1 METADGPAGL
11 RRALTGQ
18 LPDMVTR
25 LEELVACE
33 SPSSD
38 IAALSRCAELLDRQ
52 ASDLWG
58 VGPEWIRSDGRPH
71 LCWQFGS
78 ETTVLVLGHLDTV
91 WPMGTLADWP
101 FRMDGPLATGP
112 GCFDMKAGLVQ
123 GLHAVA
129 TLPDRSGLTVLVT
142 SDEEVGSPT
151 SRALIER
158 LAHGAR
164 AALILEPSAEGALKT
179 GRKGIS
185 RYEVEVS
192 GRAAH
197 AGLEPEAGANAA
209 LELAEQ
215 AFGIEALASPRDGTS
230 VTPTTM
236 SAGTSANTVP
246 ASAWMD
252 VDVRVTSEEE
262 QLRVDAAMRTLTPR
276 RSGTGVRV
284 TGGPNRPP
292 MPEAASQDLL
302 ALARRCCDRL
312 GLPPV
317 VGVAVGGASDGNIT
331 AAAGVPT
338 LDGLGAVG
346 HGAHAADESVVVDD
360 MPDRAALLA
369 ELLADL
375 L

>member
-1 METADGPAGL
+1 MDAAHEPPGL
-11 RRALTGQ
+11 RRSLTDQ

-25 LEELVACE
+25 LEALVSCE

-38 IAALSRCAELLDRQ
+38 IAALSRCAELLDQQ

-58 VGPEWIRSDGRPH
+58 VRPEWISSDGRSH

-78 ETTVLVLGHLDTV
+78 ETTVLVVGHLDTV
-91 WPMGTLADWP
+91 WPLGTLADWP
-101 FRMDGPLATGP
+101 FEVNGSLATGP

-129 TLPDRSGLTVLVT
+129 ALPERAGLTFLVT
-142 SDEEVGSPT
+142 SDEEIGSPT
-151 SRALIER
+151 SRAVIER
-158 LAHGAR
+158 LAQTAKS
-164 AALILEPSAEGALKT
+164 ALIIEPSAGGALKT

-185 RYEVEVS
+185 FYEVEVT

-197 AGLEPEAGANAA
+197 AGLEPEAGANAG

-215 AFGIEALASPRDGTS
+215 ALAIELLASPPNGTS

-246 ASAWMD
+246 AAARLN
-252 VDVRVTSEEE
+252 VDVRATSEAE
-262 QLRVDAAMRTLTPR
+262 QLRIDAAMRSLTPR
-276 RSGTGVRV
+276 RSGTTIRI

-302 ALARRCCDRL
+302 ARARRCCDRL
-312 GLPPV
+312 GLPRV
-317 VGVAVGGASDGNIT
+317 EGVAVGGASDGNIT

-346 HGAHAADESVVVDD
+346 HGAHAADETVVVDD
-360 MPDRAALLA
+360 MPDRTALLA
-369 ELLADL
+369 VLLTELL
-375 L
+375 

>member
-1 METADGPAGL
+1 MAAVPEPAEL
-11 RRALTGQ
+11 RRTLTDH
-18 LPDMVTR
+18 LPDMVER
-25 LEELVACE
+25 LEALVSCE

-38 IAALSRCAELLDRQ
+38 ASALSRCAELLDRQ
-52 ASDLWG
+52 ASALWG
-58 VGPEWIRSDGRPH
+58 VRPEWASSDGRPH

-78 ETTVLVLGHLDTV
+78 ETKVLVLGHLDTV

-101 FRMDGPLATGP
+101 FRVDGSVATGP

-123 GLHAVA
+123 GMYAVA
-129 TLPDRSGLTVLVT
+129 SLPERSGVTVLVT

-151 SRALIER
+151 SRGLIER
-158 LAHGAR
+158 LARTAR
-164 AALILEPSAEGALKT
+164 AALVLEPSTDGALKT

-185 RYEVEVS
+185 RYEVEVT

-215 AFGIEALASPRDGTS
+215 ALAIEALADSGQGTS

-236 SAGTSANTVP
+236 SAGTSSNTVP
-246 ASAWMD
+246 AAARME
-252 VDVRVTSEEE
+252 VDVRVTSEAE
-262 QLRVDAAMRTLTPR
+262 QLRVDAAMRALTPR
-276 RSGTGVRV
+276 RSGTGIRLL
-284 TGGPNRPP
+284 GGPNRPP
-292 MPEAASQDLL
+292 LPEAASRDLL
-302 ALARRCCDRL
+302 AHARRCCDRL
-312 GLPPV
+312 GLPLV
-317 VGVAVGGASDGNIT
+317 EGVTVGGASDGNIT
-331 AAAGVPT
+331 AALGVPT

-346 HGAHAADESVVVDD
+346 HGAHAAGESVVLDD

-369 ELLADL
+369 VLVADL